1 MIIKGN
7 RRGGAKQ
14 LADHLLRRDTNEEVL
29 IREITGY
36 PGAGLTDHDLS
47 STLRFMA
54 AQGQAKGKLR
64 TLYHAIIAP
73 QEGETLNQQQLKYAA
88 DILAKNLG
96 MEGHQRVIVE
106 HRKDGRQH
114 FHLVFNILHPTT
126 GKQARLQWTRKFEWN
141 TGRQLEQELGLKPVV
156 SKGRASK
163 RWEHERGKRSG
174 INPQDVRQEVTAI
187 YHASKTGAEFNAK
200 LNEAGYILTKGKNN
214 SYVLVD
220 KAGHIHGLLRRLE
233 GVKLKDLRIKFPD
246 LKTLKLPSL
255 EQAQKQQQSPAQS
268 SKKKGQFLR
277 SAIRISAHTGGRA
290 FIKSAPQGRFSN
302 PALQSIRPT
311 IGNIVRLTTGANRS
325 AESAAKKQAM
335 QLTALQALRPW
346 KDLRDAKRPNSKKR
360 HIRRPESERAEL
372 LAWAWENGRFDVLAQ
387 FGIMLPPDYFEP

>member
-14 LADHLLRRDTNEEVL
+14 LADHLLRRDTNEDVL
-29 IREITGY
+29 IREIAGY
-36 PGAGLTDHDLS
+36 PGAGLTDHDLI

-73 QEGETLNQQQLKYAA
+73 QEGEILNQKQLKHAV
-88 DILAKNLG
+88 DTLAKNLG

-114 FHLVFNILHPTT
+114 FHVVFNILHPTT
-126 GKQARLQWTRKFEWN
+126 GKQARLQWTRKVEWN
-141 TGRQLEQELGLKPVV
+141 TGRQLEQEFGLKPVV
-156 SKGRASK
+156 SKGRASQ

-174 INPQDVRQEVTAI
+174 IDPQDVRKEVTAL
-187 YHASKTGAEFNAK
+187 YHASKTGAEFNAELK
-200 LNEAGYILTKGKNN
+200 EAGYTLTKGKNN

-220 KAGHIHGLLRRLE
+220 KVGHIHGLLRRLE
-233 GVKLKDLRIKFPD
+233 GVKLKDLREKFPD

-255 EQAQKQQQSPAQS
+255 EQAQKQQQQLAQS
-268 SKKKGQFLR
+268 SKKTGYFSSR
-277 SAIRISAHTGGRA
+277 ADRISAHTGGGA
-290 FIKSAPQGRFSN
+290 FIKSAQQRRFRTLGVQQRIS
-302 PALQSIRPT
+302 T
-311 IGNIVRLTTGANRS
+311 IGNFTRLTGGTNRS
-325 AESAAKKQAM
+325 AEFEVKKQAM
-335 QLTALQALRPW
+335 QLAALQMISPW
-346 KDLRDAKRPNSKKR
+346 KNLRDAKRPNSKKPSF
-360 HIRRPESERAEL
+360 RRPELERAEL

-387 FGIMLPPDYFEP
+387 FGIILPSDYFEP